1 MYSAE
6 VRKMREST
14 FAKLCALGVSEDD
27 VSLLLRHAHTINRI
41 NEIDCSE
48 DLSDRPRYERTIR
61 RQEETATRR
70 IKEICAKYPNAIKS
84 VQIDGDPRGYPV
96 KVQLVSGQFN
106 TWGGAESGF
115 GFGG

>member
-6 VRKMREST
+6 TRKMREAT
-14 FAKLCALGVSEDD
+14 FHTLGALGVSEDD

-48 DLSDRPRYERTIR
+48 DLSDRPRYERRIR
-61 RQEETATRR
+61 AQEATAERR
-70 IKEICAKYPNAIKS
+70 IKEVCAKYPAAILS
-84 VQIDGDPRGYPV
+84 VQIDGDPRGFPV
-96 KVQLVSGQFN
+96 KLQLAGGKFN
-106 TWGGAESGF
+106 TWGGAETGF